1 MKKRTVRL
9 LAMLLCVLSFTALL
23 PTVAFAAEPETID
36 AVGNPLAGITLA
48 VKNSAENAIAA
59 NGKVYKTFKVTARLN
74 KYWYIQD
81 PYYWNVP
88 VRYQW
93 YVKKGSGKKFTKVK
107 GATGYRYTFKATKG
121 KNGWTYRLK
130 VINAYRSSNYLYL
143 DYKIKVK
150 K

>member
-1 MKKRTVRL
+1 MKKNLTRM

-23 PTVAFAAEPETID
+23 PTVAFAAEPEAVD

-48 VKNSAENAIAA
+48 VKNSAQNAIAA
-59 NGKVYKTFKVTARLN
+59 NGKVYKTFKVTATRN
-74 KYWYIQD
+74 KNWYIQD

-93 YVKKGSGKKFTKVK
+93 YVKKGNNTKFTKIN
-107 GATGYRYTFKATKG
+107 GATCYRYVFKATKG

-130 VINAYRSSNYLYL
+130 VINAYNSSNYLYL
-143 DYKIKVK
+143 EYKIKVK